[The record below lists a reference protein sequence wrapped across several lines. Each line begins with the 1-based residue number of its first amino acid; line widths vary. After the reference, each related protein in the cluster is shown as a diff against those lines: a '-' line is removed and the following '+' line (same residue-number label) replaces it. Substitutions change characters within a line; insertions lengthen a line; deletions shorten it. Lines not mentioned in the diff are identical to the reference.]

1 MEPVRLQKYLS
12 SVGLMSRRKAEEEIE
27 AGHITVNGVRAKLGD
42 KIVPGS
48 DEVRLNGQPVVSD
61 YESKTVVIMLN
72 KPRGV
77 LTAMSDDRGRVCVSD
92 LTTDVGCRV
101 YPCGRL
107 DYESEGLLLMT
118 NDGELANRLTHPRH
132 HIPKT
137 YHVTLE
143 GTVMPEQIRAL
154 GRPMEID
161 GYMIR
166 PVDVDLVALKPG
178 HTVLSMVLHEGRNR
192 QIRKMCAKVGC
203 RVLALRRVAIGDIR
217 LGLLK
222 EGCWKKLNRSQ
233 YEYLMHYG
241 ENKKEINKNEE

>member
-12 SVGLMSRRKAEEEIE
+12 SAGITSRRKAEEEIE
-27 AGHITVNGVRAKLGD
+27 AGHVTVNGVRAKLGD
-42 KIVPGS
+42 KIEPGK
-48 DEVRLNGQPVVSD
+48 DDVRLNGQPIVAD
-61 YESKTVVIMLN
+61 YETKPVVIVLN

-92 LTTDVGCRV
+92 LVTDVGCRV

-107 DYESEGLLLMT
+107 DYDSEGMLIMT

-137 YHVTLE
+137 YHVSVE
-143 GTVMPEQIRAL
+143 GTVPPETVKAL

-161 GYMIR
+161 GYKIR
-166 PVDVDLVALKPG
+166 PVEVDLVALKPG
-178 HTVLSMVLHEGRNR
+178 YTVLSMVLHEGRNR
-192 QIRKMCAKVGC
+192 QIRKMCAKFGLK
-203 RVLALRRVAIGDIR
+203 VLNLKRIAIGDIR

-222 EGCWKKLNRSQ
+222 EGSWKKLNRSQ

-241 ENKKEINKNEE
+241 ENGGAANEK